1 MVVKDPWSSVQLEE
15 TLDLDYVQGLK
26 YASQDDW
33 PAAHNSFAAV
43 MARIDHFHVFY
54 NLYASADGLA
64 KVMTGDSSGLNQCRQ
79 AVLDDP
85 KRADL
90 YENLVRACLYLRQ
103 RKKAVDALNKGLRVL
118 PHHAG
123 LNRLRREMG
132 YRRHPLIPFLSRD
145 NPINRFIG
153 RKTYR
158 R

>member
-1 MVVKDPWSSVQLEE
+1 MVVKDPWTSIQQEE
-15 TLDLDYVQGLK
+15 ALDQDYVQGVK
-26 YASQDDW
+26 YAAQGDW
-33 PAAHNSFAAV
+33 MAAHNSFSAV
-43 MARIDHFHVFY
+43 MTRVDHFHVY
-54 NLYASADGLA
+54 YSLYSSADGLA
-64 KVMTGDSSGLNQCRQ
+64 RVMTGDNSGLNQCRQ
-79 AVLDDP
+79 AVMDEP

-103 RKKAVDALNKGLRVL
+103 RKKAVDALRKGLRVA
-118 PHHAG
+118 PQHTG

-132 YRRHPLIPFLSRD
+132 FRRQPIIPFLSRD